1 MVIMASE
8 SGGVSIEV
16 ECKFGVKIKECS
28 LGSIISAFMRF
39 LPDLLA
45 DFVMKILLGYAEYV
59 MSLAEKPFCCE
70 TCGNSRNFTWKTRH
84 GKTIRILTIFQ
95 WLSLNQLQVKCS
107 DCGHK
112 FYIPRKLLML
122 EPMKRIPEDTRK
134 SLVLLELFAVFELP
148 KRS

>member
-1 MVIMASE
+1 MGIMVSE
-8 SGGVSIEV
+8 SGGVSIEF
-16 ECKFGVKIKECS
+16 ECKFGVKLKECS

-39 LPDLLA
+39 LPDLLT

-84 GKTIRILTIFQ
+84 GKTTRILTIFQ
-95 WLSLNQLQVKCS
+95 WVSLNQFQVKCS

-112 FYIPRKLLML
+112 FYISRKLLML